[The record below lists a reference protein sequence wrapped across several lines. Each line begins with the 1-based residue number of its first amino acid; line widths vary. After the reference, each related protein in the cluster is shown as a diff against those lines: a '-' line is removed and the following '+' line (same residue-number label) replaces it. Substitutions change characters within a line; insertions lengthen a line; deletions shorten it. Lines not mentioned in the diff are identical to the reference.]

1 MTFAKTIGW
10 LLLFFGVAI
19 IFFSLYFSYNIFTG
33 ASSVPEIFESNES
46 FVASPPSPEPENIE
60 KMVGEQLKGMILVG
74 MMPKLL
80 NFIVWSIMAGILIFG
95 GSQIA
100 SLGIKLIKK
109 P

>member
-10 LLLFFGVAI
+10 LLLFFGVTI

-33 ASSVPEIFESNES
+33 VSPVPEIFESNES
-46 FVASPPSPEPENIE
+46 SIASPPSSEPDNIE
-60 KMVGEQLKGMILVG
+60 KMISEQLKGMIPVR
-74 MMPKLL
+74 MMPRLL